1 MYPHTLLVLTL
12 SLLGILPNAYAG
24 EITDKCS
31 EFFDGQQYDKALI
44 SCTQAAQ
51 QGDTKALFNLGIM
64 YDYAQGVPQDFEHAV
79 DLYTKAAEQGHSN
92 AQSHLGF
99 MYDNGQGVTQD
110 YKQAA
115 FWYTKAAQKG
125 VVQAQFYLGF
135 MYLSGNGVIKDNA
148 QAYAWLDMA
157 AASGHEGAT
166 RSRGIVERQATP
178 EQIEQGQK
186 LSSAYFKKYAK

>member
-1 MYPHTLLVLTL
+1 MNINKLLALAF
-12 SLLGILPNAYAG
+12 SLFALLPAAYAG
-24 EITDKCS
+24 ESTDKCS
-31 EFFDGQQYDKALI
+31 EFFDGQQYDKALLF
-44 SCTQAAQ
+44 CTQAAE

-79 DLYTKAAEQGHSN
+79 DLYTKAAKQGHGS

-99 MYDNGQGVTQD
+99 MYDNGQGVPQD
-110 YKQAA
+110 YKNAVL
-115 FWYTKAAQKG
+115 WYGKAAKNG
-125 VVQAQFYLGF
+125 VVEAQFYLGF

-166 RSRGIVERQATP
+166 RSRGIVEQQATAQ
-178 EQIEQGQK
+178 QIEKGRE
-186 LSSAYFKKYAK
+186 LSKEYYKNYAK